1 MTQPTTT
8 THRRPQPVRP
18 GFWYDR
24 RNTWLIALIVL
35 AACLVDLA
43 AGAALHVVLAAITGV
58 A

>member
-1 MTQPTTT
+1 MTQTTTT
-8 THRRPQPVRP
+8 THRRP

-43 AGAALHVVLAAITGV
+43 AGAALHLVLAAMLGMP
-58 A
+58 